1 MLKSIQK
8 YFKNRT
14 EAAEKVAFEDGFGWA
29 MTEVFLNGKET
40 TWVGIGLA
48 NSPFDK
54 GAVEALRRADV
65 IDDERREYNELKP
78 HYAALDEQNTSLRN
92 EVNWYTEQLTA
103 SNNRIHELNAAN
115 KGLRVTLT
123 NLLAEIPDAWEPGGQ
138 TARTSQLPKDLEGIA
153 LNSEWPE
160 LWVAQDENGAWNQY
174 NGDIE
179 PSEEVFGVHQWT
191 YHASTSTYEFIT
203 QTNKNPNW
211 KETKQRI
218 R

>member
-14 EAAEKVAFEDGFGWA
+14 EAAEKTAFENGFGWA
-29 MTEVFLNGKET
+29 MTEVFLNGRDKEKIAAMVDKYYHNDFT
-40 TWVGIGLA
+40 Q
-48 NSPFDK
+48 FDE
-54 GAVEALRRADV
+54 GGREALSRMDSFTTKA
-65 IDDERREYNELKP
+65 EYMDKV
-78 HYAALDEQNTSLRN
+78 EQENTSLRN
-92 EVNWYTEQLTA
+92 EINWYTEQLTA
-103 SNNRIHELNAAN
+103 SNGRISELNAAN

-123 NLLAEIPDAWEPGGQ
+123 NLLAAIPDAWEPGDK
-138 TARTSQLPKDLEGIA
+138 TVRTSQLPKDLEGIE

-160 LWVAQDENGAWNQY
+160 LWVAQDENGAWNEY

-179 PSEEVFGVHQWT
+179 PSEEKFIIQQCVVHSQT
-191 YHASTSTYEFIT
+191 TKFNYLTR
-203 QTNKNPNW
+203 TNKNPNW

>member
-14 EAAEKVAFEDGFGWA
+14 EAAEKIAFENGFGWA
-29 MTEVFLNGKET
+29 MTEVFLNGKTKEE
-40 TWVGIGLA
+40 IGDKVKEIFLEEY
-48 NSPFDK
+48 SQFDK
-54 GAVEALRRADV
+54 GGKEALRRMESFTTNA
-65 IDDERREYNELKP
+65 EYMDKV
-78 HYAALDEQNTSLRN
+78 EQENTSLRN
-92 EVNWYTEQLTA
+92 EINWYTEQLTA
-103 SNNRIHELNAAN
+103 SNGRISELNAAN

-123 NLLAEIPDAWEPGGQ
+123 NLLAGIPDAWEPGGQ

-160 LWVAQDENGAWNQY
+160 LWVAQDKHGAWNEY

-179 PSEEVFGVHQWT
+179 PSEVLGVHQWV
-191 YHASTSTYEFIT
+191 YQAPTSKYEFLIR
-203 QTNKNPNW
+203 TNKNPNW